1 MHTMTKELNYIKNIL
16 NNLIYDGK
24 EESSEL
30 NYFDNNWVCM
40 FKLKRNRTQA
50 LYSNWQNFFLMMI

>member
-1 MHTMTKELNYIKNIL
+1 MHTVTKELNYIKNIL

-40 FKLKRNRTQA
+40 FKLKRN
-50 LYSNWQNFFLMMI
+50 